1 MVFVNWGYGQVGS
14 RHGDKMPEIIH
25 VEVER
30 FVWAHRLRGFSRP
43 LLGLMLWACG
53 RAAPHVG
60 GAVWWRKCLW
70 HPGRRRRVWPLFFGS
85 S

>member
-30 FVWAHRLRGFSRP
+30 FVWAHRLRGFSRR
-43 LLGLMLWACG
+43 LLGLMLWHEGLCG
-53 RAAPHVG
+53 GGSVYGIREGDGGCGLCSLGPH
-60 GAVWWRKCLW
+60 R
-70 HPGRRRRVWPLFFGS
+70 PL
-85 S
+85 